1 MRLCSYNVKNL
12 FVAGDAGIAQSHYG
26 ARPKRQAEIRA
37 LARALNRVE
46 ADLVAFQEVGSLAA
60 LNSVNQL
67 VSDHYPYLSVVPGNS
82 RRGIHLGFASRQP
95 MQLTSHADRSLLDVD
110 QQLIEDYPDAAS
122 AKTGVTCSLGLQRD
136 LLRCDLQID
145 GCQLSVFNLHLKSP
159 NQPAW
164 SRLRADELRQA
175 ESRLIARIVTESQQH
190 AAQTAVVM
198 LGDFNDL
205 WPSAALL
212 PLDEAGLI
220 QVGFATA
227 ADNLRSFWPRAITI
241 DHILVNAVAAQWLV
255 PDSAMIHDAKSFRRG
270 SDHCPVSVD
279 LQVPLSSAL

>member
-1 MRLCSYNVKNL
+1 MRLCSFNVKNL

-37 LARALNRVE
+37 LARALSRVD

-60 LNSVNQL
+60 LGSVNDL
-67 VSDHYPYLSVVPGNS
+67 LSHPYPYLGVVPGNS
-82 RRGIHLGFASRQP
+82 RRGIHLGFASRLP
-95 MQLTSHADRSLLDVD
+95 MTLTSHADRCLFDTD
-110 QQLIEDYPDAAS
+110 QQVIEDYPDAAS
-122 AKTGVTCSLGLQRD
+122 VTTGLTCPLGLQRD
-136 LLRCDLQID
+136 LLRCDVQVD
-145 GCQLSVFNLHLKSP
+145 GERLSVFTVHLKSP
-159 NQPAW
+159 NQPRW

-175 ESRLIARIVTESQQH
+175 ESRLIARIVTESQQQDE
-190 AAQTAVVM
+190 QTAIVM

-212 PLDEAGLI
+212 PLDQAGLVR
-220 QVGFATA
+220 VGFSPA
-227 ADNLRSFWPRAITI
+227 ADQLRSFWPRAITI
-241 DHILVNAVAAQWLV
+241 DHILVNAAAAQWLV

-279 LQVPLSSAL
+279 LQVPVSSAL